1 MKTIFDYFYTDEERK
16 ELLIK
21 TSTPMHIKKGVNPTV
36 IDLCCGAGGFSEGF
50 KQAGFKIILGI
61 DIWQDALNS
70 YRHNHKC
77 DTLCVDI
84 KKIDELPESDIVI
97 GSPPCTTFSS
107 LNTTGKKH
115 DTSIIQHVYKLVKDR
130 PYVFENVVNSE
141 YCFRESFDNSKHYTT
156 KIHAYNFGV
165 PQIRER
171 LFVSSIPLNMIIG
184 KFTPMSTIFNG
195 KLLTTTANTSANG
208 KRWKTMDEACW
219 TLDTWDCLELDKM
232 KLTIEQHKQL
242 MGFPIDYYLYGNR
255 HTQIKQLGN
264 AVCPPVAK
272 AIANS
277 ILKNSIEIE

>member
-1 MKTIFDYFYTDEERK
+1 MNLLDYFYTDEERK

-21 TSTPMHIKKGVNPTV
+21 TSTPIHIKKGVKPTV

-50 KQAGFKIILGI
+50 KQAGFEIILGI
-61 DIWQDALNS
+61 DIWKDALNS
-70 YRHNHKC
+70 YQQNHKC
-77 DTLCVDI
+77 NVLHEDI
-84 KKIDELPESDIVI
+84 KNIDKLPESDIVI

-107 LNTTGKKH
+107 LNTTGKEH
-115 DTSIIQHVYKLVKDR
+115 DTSIIQHVYKLVKNR

-141 YCFRESFDNSKHYTT
+141 YCFRENFNNSKHYTT
-156 KIHAYNFGV
+156 KIYADNFGV

-171 LFVSSIPLNMIIG
+171 LFVSSIPFSLNPG

-208 KRWKTMDEACW
+208 KRWKTMDESCW
-219 TLDTWDCLELDKM
+219 TLDTWDCLYLDNV
-232 KLTIEQHKQL
+232 KLTIEQYKQI
-242 MGFPIDYYLYGNR
+242 MGFPIDYYLYGSR
-255 HTQIKQLGN
+255 AIQIKQIGN

-277 ILKNSIEIE
+277 ILKNSIEIK